1 MNQLLKGVI
10 LILLL
15 IPFRLFASIDDPE
28 FEEISVFV
36 RVQGMGGFEINAL
49 YEYETS
55 QLFLP
60 PAELFQ
66 FLRIKYEVSPNQ
78 EIIKGFIISEDKT
91 YEIDYRNRSVQYD
104 NNIFSLQE
112 GEILKTDLGL
122 YLNSS
127 LFGRFFGL
135 HATFNFRSLS
145 VEIKTDLELP
155 AIREMRLE
163 QLRKNIEQLRGE
175 VEVDTTYS
183 RDYHFLRF
191 GMVDWAVSSTQ
202 YTRNPNDT
210 RANIGI
216 GAELL
221 GGETNI
227 FLNYS
232 SRYGF
237 SDRNQQ
243 YYWRWANNQTKMI
256 RQVRIGKINPGTIS
270 SIYDPLVG
278 ISITNAPTT
287 YRRSFGEYSISDFT
301 EPGWSVEL
309 YINNV
314 LVDYQVA
321 DASGFYSF
329 DVPLVYG
336 SSQIMIKF
344 FGPYGEERVKEQFIN
359 VPFNFLPKGELEYK
373 VSGGIVMDDDFS
385 RFGKFEASYGVN
397 RFITLGGGYEY
408 LSSIETGSEIP
419 FISASIIPF
428 RNLLFSGEYADGV
441 RSKALVSYRLPSNLM
456 LELDYTRYVPGQKAI
471 RFNYLEERRATFA
484 SPLRFS
490 FLKGYTRWSFRQS
503 VYEMLTYNTADVT
516 LSAYTGRVN
525 TNLTTYATWIEGGT
539 PFIYGNLT
547 GGIRLGRGYTI
558 RPQSQF
564 DITNKGIIM
573 VKAQLEKRISRSGYI
588 SLSAEENF
596 RSAYRSVDF
605 SLRWDLPFAQTN
617 FSARYAGREVTST
630 QGARGSFAFGSGKN
644 HVQIDSRSAIAR
656 GGISLSPFLDMNHN
670 GIREKDEPLVT
681 GLTVRVNGGRILRN
695 INDTIIRVVELEPY
709 TSYLVELDDVGFE
722 EIAWQLTNK
731 RLKVYIDPNQFKK
744 IDVPVLSMGEV
755 NGWVYIGDQTG
766 IRGQGRL
773 VVNFFRNDGT
783 FIAKT
788 MTEADG
794 GFTYLGLPPGELYA
808 EIDSLQLSRLS
819 MVADPPRI
827 NFNIEPLSYGDIV
840 YDVEFTLRRTDLPEE
855 SHSSVIRTVPES
867 EPVQIAVKK
876 QEEKIRES
884 ETQEVS
890 IKPEIPVE
898 ILSNE
903 KADLQYFALQAG
915 AFSNVVNANEL
926 KSQVNAFV
934 SWPVNIVPENGLNKI
949 IVGQFPTRE
958 EAQKARRF
966 LMEKGIESFVITIP

>member
-1 MNQLLKGVI
+1 LHKFWTMNQLLKGIFYLLI
-10 LILLL
+10 LIPLQLV
-15 IPFRLFASIDDPE
+15 ASENDPE

-66 FLRIKYEVSPNQ
+66 FLRIKYELSPNQ
-78 EIIKGFIISEDKT
+78 EIISGFIISEEKT

-104 NNIFSLQE
+104 KNTFSLQE
-112 GEILKTDLGL
+112 GELLKTDLGL

-163 QLRKNIEQLRGE
+163 QFRKNIEQLRGE
-175 VEVDTTYS
+175 VEVDTTYL

-221 GGETNI
+221 GGETNV

-243 YYWRWANNQTKMI
+243 YYWRWANNQSKMI

-373 VSGGIVMDDDFS
+373 ASGGIVMDDDFS

-408 LSSIETGSEIP
+408 LSSIETGSQIP
-419 FISASIIPF
+419 FLSASIIPF

-564 DITNKGIIM
+564 DITNKGIIL

-617 FSARYAGREVTST
+617 FSARYAGKEVTST

-644 HVQIDSRSAIAR
+644 HLHIDSRSAIAR
-656 GGISLSPFLDMNHN
+656 GGISLSPFLDLNHN
-670 GIREKDEPLVT
+670 GIREIDEPLVT

-744 IDVPVLSMGEV
+744 IDVPVLPMGEA

-840 YDVEFTLRRTDLPEE
+840 YDIEFILRRTDLPEE
-855 SHSSVIRTVPES
+855 SHS
-867 EPVQIAVKK
+867 Q
-876 QEEKIRES
+876 
-884 ETQEVS
+884 
-890 IKPEIPVE
+890 
-898 ILSNE
+898 N
-903 KADLQYFALQAG
+903 
-915 AFSNVVNANEL
+915 
-926 KSQVNAFV
+926 
-934 SWPVNIVPENGLNKI
+934 
-949 IVGQFPTRE
+949 
-958 EAQKARRF
+958 
-966 LMEKGIESFVITIP
+966 

>member
-1 MNQLLKGVI
+1 MNIIVKGI
-10 LILLL
+10 LYLLLL
-15 IPFRLFASIDDPE
+15 IPFRLFASFDEPE

-66 FLRIKYEVSPNQ
+66 FLRIKCEVSPNQ
-78 EIIKGFIISEDKT
+78 ELIKGFIISEEKT
-91 YEIDYRNRSVQYD
+91 YEIDYRNRTLFYD
-104 NNIFSLQE
+104 KNTFVLPEN
-112 GEILKTDLGL
+112 EILKTDLGL
-122 YLNSS
+122 YLHSAI
-127 LFGRFFGL
+127 FGRIFGL
-135 HATFNFRSLS
+135 HTTFNFRSLS
-145 VEIKTDLELP
+145 VEVKTELELP

-221 GGETNI
+221 GGETNV

-243 YYWRWANNQTKMI
+243 YYWRWANNQTKLI
-256 RQVRIGKINPGTIS
+256 KQVRIGKINPGTIS
-270 SIYDPLVG
+270 SVYDPLVG
-278 ISITNAPTT
+278 VSITNAPTT

-314 LVDYQVA
+314 LVDYQIA
-321 DASGFYSF
+321 DASGFYNF

-344 FGPYGEERVKEQFIN
+344 FGPYGEERIKEQFIN

-397 RFITLGGGYEY
+397 RFITVGGGYEY

-456 LELDYTRYVPGQKAI
+456 FELDYTKYVPGQKAI

-503 VYEMLTYNTADVT
+503 VYEMLTYNTADIT
-516 LSAYTGRVN
+516 FSAYTGRVN

-564 DITNKGIIM
+564 DITNKGIIL
-573 VKAQLEKRISRSGYI
+573 VKAELEKRISRSGYI
-588 SLSAEENF
+588 SISAEENF
-596 RSAYRSVDF
+596 RSAYRSIDF

-617 FSARYAGREVTST
+617 FSARYAGKEVTST
-630 QGARGSFAFGSGKN
+630 QGARGSFSFGSGKN
-644 HVQIDSRSAIAR
+644 YMHVDSRSAISR
-656 GGISLSPFLDMNHN
+656 GGISLYPFLDLNHN
-670 GIREKDEPLVT
+670 GIRENDEPLVA

-695 INDTIIRVVELEPY
+695 NNDTIIRVFELEPY
-709 TSYLVELDDVGFE
+709 TSYLVELDDIGFE
-722 EIAWQLTNK
+722 EIAWQLVNK

-744 IDVPVLSMGEV
+744 VDVPVLPMGEA
-755 NGWVYIGDQTG
+755 NGWVYIEDQAG
-766 IRGQGRL
+766 VRGQGRL
-773 VVNFFRNDGT
+773 MVNFFREDGT
-783 FIAKT
+783 LIAKT
-788 MTEADG
+788 MTESDG
-794 GFTYLGLPPGELYA
+794 GFTYLGLPPGDIYA
-808 EIDSLQLSRLS
+808 EIDSLQLSRLN

-827 NFNIEPLSYGDIV
+827 NFSIEPLSYGDIV
-840 YDVEFTLRRTDLPEE
+840 YDIEFTIRRTDLPEE
-855 SHSSVIRTVPES
+855 SHSSVINNAS
-867 EPVQIAVKK
+867 ERDPVQITVN
-876 QEEKIRES
+876 QEEEITS
-884 ETQEVS
+884 EFVTQDISIDPETPLERVS
-890 IKPEIPVE
+890 DD
-898 ILSNE
+898 NE
-903 KADLQYFALQAG
+903 NLRYFAIQAG
-915 AFSNVVNANEL
+915 AFSNIINANEL
-926 KSQVNAFV
+926 KSKIDAIA
-934 SWPVNIVPENGLNKI
+934 SWPIKVVSENRLVKV
-949 IVGQFPTRE
+949 IVGQFQTLE
-958 EAQKARRF
+958 EAQMARRF
-966 LMEKGIESFVITIP
+966 LMDKGIDCFVLSVP

>member
-1 MNQLLKGVI
+1 MNQLLKGAI
-10 LILLL
+10 IFLLL
-15 IPFRLFASIDDPE
+15 IPFRLFASFDEPE

-49 YEYETS
+49 YEYETN

-78 EIIKGFIISEDKT
+78 EIIKGFIISEEKT
-91 YEIDYRNRSVQYD
+91 YEIDYRNRNVQSG
-104 NNIFSLQE
+104 NNTFSLQA
-112 GEILKTDLGL
+112 GEILKTDLGI
-122 YLNSS
+122 YMHSS
-127 LFGRFFGL
+127 LFGRIFGL

-145 VEIKTDLELP
+145 VEVKTDLELP

-175 VEVDTTYS
+175 VEVDTTYL

-191 GMVDWAVSSTQ
+191 GMVDWALSSTQ

-221 GGETNI
+221 GGETNV

-232 SRYGF
+232 TRFGF

-243 YYWRWANNQTKMI
+243 YFWRWAYNQTRMI

-278 ISITNAPTT
+278 ISITNSPTT
-287 YRRSFGEYSISDFT
+287 YRRSFGEYSISDVT

-344 FGPYGEERVKEQFIN
+344 FGPYGEERTKEQFIN

-373 VSGGIVMDDDFS
+373 VSGGVVMDDDFS
-385 RFGKFEASYGVN
+385 RFGKFETSFGVN
-397 RFITLGGGYEY
+397 RFLTVGGGYEY

-419 FISASIIPF
+419 FFSASVIPF

-484 SPLRFS
+484 SPLSFS
-490 FLKGYTRWSFRQS
+490 FLKGYTRWSLRQS

-516 LSAYTGRVN
+516 VSTYTGRVN

-547 GGIRLGRGYTI
+547 AGIRLGRGYTI
-558 RPQSQF
+558 RSQSQF
-564 DITNKGIIM
+564 DITNKGIIL

-617 FSARYAGREVTST
+617 FSARYAGRELTST
-630 QGARGSFAFGSGKN
+630 QGASGSFSFGSGKN
-644 HVQIDSRSAIAR
+644 HLHVDNRSAIAR
-656 GGISLSPFLDMNHN
+656 GGISLSPFLDINHN
-670 GIREKDEPLVT
+670 GIREKDEQLVT
-681 GLTVRVNGGRILRN
+681 GLTVRVNGGRILRT
-695 INDTIIRVVELEPY
+695 INDTIIRVVEFEPY
-709 TSYLVELDDVGFE
+709 TSYLVELDDIDFE
-722 EIAWQLTNK
+722 QIAWQLNNK
-731 RLKVYIDPNQFKK
+731 RLKVYIGPNHFKK
-744 IDVPVLSMGEV
+744 IDVPVLPMGEA
-755 NGWVYIGDQTG
+755 NGWVYIGDQSG

-773 VVNFFRNDGT
+773 LVNFFRNDGT

-808 EIDSLQLSRLS
+808 EIDSLQLSRLN

-827 NFNIEPLSYGDIV
+827 NFNIEQLSYGDIV
-840 YDVEFTLRRTDLPEE
+840 YDIEFTLRSRDVREE
-855 SHSSVIRTVPES
+855 SHSSLILTVPET
-867 EPVQIAVKK
+867 EPAQNFTSPEEERVQDTAIPGFPII
-876 QEEKIRES
+876 Q
-884 ETQEVS
+884 Q
-890 IKPEIPVE
+890 IKGEISSDENVNT
-898 ILSNE
+898 IF
-903 KADLQYFALQAG
+903 FALQAG
-915 AFSNVVNANEL
+915 AFSSVVNANAM
-926 KSQVNAFV
+926 KSRLNALV
-934 SWPVNIVPENGLNKI
+934 SWPVNIVSETGLKKI
-949 IVGQFPTRE
+949 IIGQFQTRE
-958 EAQKARRF
+958 AAQKARRY
-966 LMEKGIESFVITIP
+966 LMEKGIESFVIALP